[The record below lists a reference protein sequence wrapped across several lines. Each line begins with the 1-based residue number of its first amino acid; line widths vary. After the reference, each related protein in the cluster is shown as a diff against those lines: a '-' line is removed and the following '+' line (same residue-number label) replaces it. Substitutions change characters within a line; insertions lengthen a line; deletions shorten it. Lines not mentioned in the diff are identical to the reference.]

1 MLFQNLRSN
10 KDLIMRAGNSGN
22 EGHIIIQPG
31 GDQSTNIA
39 KFGKTADLDLLGN
52 LTASGNISASGTL
65 YASAGDFGDGNITNV
80 GIIDVDQVRADA
92 ASTTIIG
99 LGSTV
104 ITNAIG
110 GANITEIGSYGTKLG
125 TAANHHVTASGNISS
140 SAIISTTQLNVGNLA
155 FVDRS
160 SDTFRMGAGAP
171 GGTSHI
177 TNFVVAADPGAV
189 PGVRLNATS
198 GDITASGNV
207 SASGHIITNTLRGST
222 SGDQSGS
229 LTLSG
234 SLTFKANHA
243 HPAVSAST
251 LYVSQRGNIGTAG
264 PHTADDFDLRFGR
277 SGLTPAFA
285 WVTLDDEGTDTSSEI
300 LFGVGSAVTS
310 TSYNMDVVHD
320 TTTNGTRIY
329 AHLDGIYKVT
339 ANLSTDDSSGG
350 TVIYDINVN
359 GTTVHTVRNKTH
371 QSVDPVERTQI
382 YVGTIN
388 SGSYVTT
395 TADGASFKYMEGS
408 VLLVER
414 LA

>member
-1 MLFQNLRSN
+1 
-10 KDLIMRAGNSGN
+10 
-22 EGHIIIQPG
+22 
-31 GDQSTNIA
+31 
-39 KFGKTADLDLLGN
+39 
-52 LTASGNISASGTL
+52 
-65 YASAGDFGDGNITNV
+65 
-80 GIIDVDQVRADA
+80 
-92 ASTTIIG
+92 
-99 LGSTV
+99 
-104 ITNAIG
+104 
-110 GANITEIGSYGTKLG
+110 
-125 TAANHHVTASGNISS
+125 
-140 SAIISTTQLNVGNLA
+140 
-155 FVDRS
+155 
-160 SDTFRMGAGAP
+160 
-171 GGTSHI
+171 
-177 TNFVVAADPGAV
+177 
-189 PGVRLNATS
+189 
-198 GDITASGNV
+198 
-207 SASGHIITNTLRGST
+207 
-222 SGDQSGS
+222 
-229 LTLSG
+229 LSG